1 MSTDKTCH
9 KCELPDVMTWVAM
22 WGGRELWHC
31 SACGT
36 LDSVDVYT
44 EHRSHSSPA
53 IIDELRRTK
62 EELAIVK
69 AALAKAEME
78 RR

>member
-1 MSTDKTCH
+1 MSTDK
-9 KCELPDVMTWVAM
+9 KCPKCKLPDVMTWVAQ

-36 LDSVDVYT
+36 LETVDYYS
-44 EHRSHSSPA
+44 HGRSHSSPA
-53 IIDELRRTK
+53 IIDELRWAK
-62 EELAIVK
+62 EELAMVK
-69 AALAKAEME
+69 AALAKAEEE